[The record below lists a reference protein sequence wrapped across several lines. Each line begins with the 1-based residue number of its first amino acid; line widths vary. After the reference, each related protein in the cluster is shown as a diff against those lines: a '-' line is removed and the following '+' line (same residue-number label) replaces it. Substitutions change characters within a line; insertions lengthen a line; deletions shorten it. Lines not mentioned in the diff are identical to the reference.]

1 MPRLVT
7 DHPLAPPEWGCDLP
21 EGQLLVLGR
30 KSGLPVCVA
39 WDRLVSGTHAELTWS
54 NGALFVRRLE
64 TAKNVIFHEGEPVV
78 ELTVSDNGPG
88 VDGHA
93 PSQVLEPFFTT
104 KREGLGMGLPIAL
117 SIAEEHGGRLVL
129 DNDPGSGLRV
139 SLQIPV
145 WNNKDF
151 E

>member
-1 MPRLVT
+1 LV
-7 DHPLAPPEWGCDLP
+7 P
-21 EGQLLVLGR
+21 
-30 KSGLPVCVA
+30 
-39 WDRLVSGTHAELTWS
+39 
-54 NGALFVRRLE
+54 
-64 TAKNVIFHEGEPVV
+64 EGEPVV

-88 VDGHA
+88 VDGHS

-104 KREGLGMGLPIAL
+104 KSEGLGMGLPIVL

-139 SLQIPV
+139 ALQIPV

>member
-1 MPRLVT
+1 LPPIAGDSNLLKQALLNLLSNSADAIAREGTTESAGDTSAAADGRGNRGRRRGQSGKIELEGRVRLV
-7 DHPLAPPEWGCDLP
+7 P
-21 EGQLLVLGR
+21 
-30 KSGLPVCVA
+30 
-39 WDRLVSGTHAELTWS
+39 
-54 NGALFVRRLE
+54 
-64 TAKNVIFHEGEPVV
+64 EGEPVV

-88 VDGHA
+88 VDGHS

-129 DNDPGSGLRV
+129 DNNPGSGLRV

>member
-1 MPRLVT
+1 
-7 DHPLAPPEWGCDLP
+7 
-21 EGQLLVLGR
+21 
-30 KSGLPVCVA
+30 
-39 WDRLVSGTHAELTWS
+39 
-54 NGALFVRRLE
+54 
-64 TAKNVIFHEGEPVV
+64 
-78 ELTVSDNGPG
+78 
-88 VDGHA
+88 
-93 PSQVLEPFFTT
+93 
-104 KREGLGMGLPIAL
+104 MGLPIAL

>member
-1 MPRLVT
+1 LV
-7 DHPLAPPEWGCDLP
+7 P
-21 EGQLLVLGR
+21 
-30 KSGLPVCVA
+30 
-39 WDRLVSGTHAELTWS
+39 
-54 NGALFVRRLE
+54 
-64 TAKNVIFHEGEPVV
+64 EGEPVV

-88 VDGHA
+88 VDGHS

-104 KREGLGMGLPIAL
+104 KSEGLGMGLPIVL

-129 DNDPGSGLRV
+129 DNNPGSGLCV